1 MSDITGNLD
10 AKKACKEALK
20 IHKKYLSKVVFVLYF
35 SPFLNILVSLL
46 DIFLSSCVCVR
57 AHTCMCIEM
66 YSNNKKRILK
76 NDLFEVHAT
85 KILFL
90 LMANMVQFDL
100 K

>member
-46 DIFLSSCVCVR
+46 DIFLSSCVCVC
-57 AHTCMCIEM
+57 AC
-66 YSNNKKRILK
+66 
-76 NDLFEVHAT
+76 VHVYRDV
-85 KILFL
+85 F
-90 LMANMVQFDL
+90 Q
-100 K
+100 

>member
-1 MSDITGNLD
+1 M
-10 AKKACKEALK
+10 
-20 IHKKYLSKVVFVLYF
+20 
-35 SPFLNILVSLL
+35 
-46 DIFLSSCVCVR
+46 CVCVH
-57 AHTCMCIEM
+57 ACMCIEM

-90 LMANMVQFDL
+90 LMANTVQFDL

>member
-46 DIFLSSCVCVR
+46 DIFLSSCVCVP

-90 LMANMVQFDL
+90 LMANTVQFDL

>member
-46 DIFLSSCVCVR
+46 DIFLSSCVCVCAR
-57 AHTCMCIEM
+57 
-66 YSNNKKRILK
+66 
-76 NDLFEVHAT
+76 VHVYRDV
-85 KILFL
+85 F
-90 LMANMVQFDL
+90 Q
-100 K
+100 